1 MDIRTF
7 PAVCSF
13 IMAFW
18 KVNESWWSSW
28 AGTHRV
34 AHCSLKS
41 FTRKRDS
48 SLVLQL
54 IPLLL
59 VTRSYIQSRSDQS
72 VGRMKQVAR
81 DRHSTVLPVDVFEM
95 EKTSFNPFPGKAM
108 IESRRNF
115 ENFGVV
121 YLWRH
126 ALIILVVKMC

>member
-13 IMAFW
+13 IIAFW

-48 SLVLQL
+48 SLALQL
-54 IPLLL
+54 ILLLL
-59 VTRSYIQSRSDQS
+59 VIRSYFQSRSDQP

-81 DRHSTVLPVDVFEM
+81 HRHSTVLPVDVFEM
-95 EKTSFNPFPGKAM
+95 EKTSFNPFPRKAND
-108 IESRRNF
+108 RTPKNF
-115 ENFGVV
+115 
-121 YLWRH
+121 
-126 ALIILVVKMC
+126 